1 MIHAHAA
8 AGKNTNIAM
17 AVKAGFDRRVASVP
31 LMRNGKSGMRES
43 EAAYAKQ
50 KAAQLV
56 KLFAP
61 VQMESMMRKDLF
73 LVWPNERMAGNFC
86 TAAEREQPFSARC
99 NVVHD

>member
-56 KLFAP
+56 KA
-61 VQMESMMRKDLF
+61 
-73 LVWPNERMAGNFC
+73 FC
-86 TAAEREQPFSARC
+86 ARTNGKHDAKRFVSRLAE
-99 NVVHD
+99 